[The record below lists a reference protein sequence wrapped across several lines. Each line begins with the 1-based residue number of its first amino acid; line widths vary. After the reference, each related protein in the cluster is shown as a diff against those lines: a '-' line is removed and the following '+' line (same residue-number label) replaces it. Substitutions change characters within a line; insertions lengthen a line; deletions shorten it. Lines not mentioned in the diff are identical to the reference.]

1 MATSPKPVRE
11 FRGLNNVDDP
21 IRLSLVWATQADN
34 VDITS
39 KNSLSRCKGFVR
51 RTTNTA
57 LTGAY
62 ATKDLQRL
70 YVVDSGVLKRALPD
84 LTFLTLKSGLSSG
97 AYSFDEVNGVV
108 YYTNGVDYGVIETT
122 GWRPWGI
129 VEPDPPQL
137 SWGTGGLPQGVYQ
150 VVCTFVDDRGMES
163 GNSYVAVAEG
173 SGRVLIS
180 GIPQATGYTT
190 NVYVTMCNGTVFYLL
205 AEPAPASLSYDSSS
219 VLGQEITYW
228 DTNTPQRGKFP
239 AHFQGQIYLA
249 DGYPAQDATHI
260 WNSLPLQF
268 HHFDFGSEGLAVPGQ
283 VRMMKATDEHLII
296 GTERAVF
303 AFDGDKLEQVADYGV
318 TDGWHAVVHEGKLY
332 FWTLRGLCQAMPF
345 KNLTEGA
352 VSVPPGLSAGAAV
365 IESDGL
371 RRYVV
376 ALHTG
381 GEAFNKR
388 N

>member
-39 KNSLSRCKGFVR
+39 KNSLSRCRGFVR
-51 RTTNTA
+51 RTTNTS

-62 ATKDLQRL
+62 ATKDLQRM
-70 YVVDSGVLKRALPD
+70 YVIDAGVLKQVLPD
-84 LTFLTLKSGLSSG
+84 LTFATLKSGLSSG
-97 AYSFDEVNGVV
+97 AYSFEEVNGVV
-108 YYTNGVDYGVIETT
+108 YYTNGVDYGTIETT

-129 VEPDPPQL
+129 VEPASPQL
-137 SWGTGGLPQGVYQ
+137 SWGTGSLPQGVYQ
-150 VVCTFVDDRGMES
+150 VVCTFVNDRGMES
-163 GNSYVAVAEG
+163 GNSEVALLDG

-180 GIPQATGYTT
+180 NIPQAAGYTT
-190 NVYVTMCNGTVFYLL
+190 NVYVTMCDGTIFYLL
-205 AEPAPASLSYDSSS
+205 AESAPAALSYDLFS

-228 DTNTPQRGKFP
+228 DTNAPQRGKFP
-239 AHFQGQIYLA
+239 AYFQGQIYLA
-249 DGYPAQDATHI
+249 DWYPVQDTTHI
-260 WNSLPLQF
+260 WNSLPIQF

-283 VRMMKATDEHLII
+283 VRMMKATDAHLII

-303 AFDGDKLEQVADYGV
+303 AFDGDKIEQVADYGV
-318 TDGWHAVVHEGKLY
+318 TDGWHAVVHEEKLY
-332 FWTLRGLCQAMPF
+332 FWTLRGLCKVMPF
-345 KNLTEGA
+345 ENLTEDA
-352 VSVPPGLSAGAAV
+352 VSVPPGLSAGAAI
-365 IESDGL
+365 IENDGL

-381 GEAFNKR
+381 GKAYNR
-388 N
+388 R

>member
-1 MATSPKPVRE
+1 MPTSPKPVRE

-34 VDITS
+34 VDVTS

-70 YVVDSGVLKRALPD
+70 YVVDSGVLKQVLSD
-84 LTFLTLKSGLSSG
+84 LTFVTLKSGLSSG
-97 AYSFDEVNGVV
+97 DYSFEEVNGVV
-108 YYTNGVDYGVIETT
+108 YFTNGVDYGVIETT

-129 VEPDPPQL
+129 VEPVPPKL
-137 SWGTGGLPQGVYQ
+137 AWGTGSLPQGIYQ

-163 GNSYVAVAEG
+163 GNSEVALLDG

-180 GIPQATGYTT
+180 DIPQAAGYTT
-190 NVYVTMCNGTVFYLL
+190 NVYVTMCDGTVFYLL
-205 AEPAPASLSYDSSS
+205 AESAPAALSYDSTSM
-219 VLGQEITYW
+219 LGQEITYW
-228 DTNTPQRGKFP
+228 GTNAPQRGKFP
-239 AHFQGQIYLA
+239 ASFQSQIYLA
-249 DGYPAQDATHI
+249 DWYPTQDTTHI
-260 WNSLPLQF
+260 WNSLPLQY
-268 HHFDFGSEGLAVPGQ
+268 HHFDFGSEGLAVPGG
-283 VRMMKATDEHLII
+283 VRVLKGAKDFLLI
-296 GTERAVF
+296 GTDRAIF
-303 AFDGDKLEQVADYGV
+303 AFDGDKLEQLADYGV
-318 TDGWHAVVHEGKLY
+318 VPGWHAAEIDGKLM
-332 FWTLRGLCQAMPF
+332 FWTLRGLCRAMPF
-345 KNLTEGA
+345 ENMTEET
-352 VSVPPGLSAGAAV
+352 VSVAPGLSAGAAV

-381 GEAFNKR
+381 GEAYNR
-388 N
+388 R

>member
-39 KNSLSRCKGFVR
+39 KNSLSRCKGFTQ

-70 YVVDSGVLKRALPD
+70 YVVDSGVLKQVLPD
-84 LTFLTLKSGLSSG
+84 LSFITLKSGLTSG
-97 AYSFDEVNGVV
+97 AYSFEEVNGVV
-108 YYTNGVDYGVIETT
+108 YYTDGTTYGCIEPT

-137 SWGTGGLPQGVYQ
+137 SLGSGSLPQGVYQ
-150 VVCTFVDDRGMES
+150 VVCTYVDDRGMES
-163 GNSYVAVAEG
+163 GNSEVALLDG

-180 GIPQATGYTT
+180 GIPQAAGYTT
-190 NVYVTMCNGTVFYLL
+190 NVYVTMCDGTVFYLL
-205 AEPAPASLSYDSSS
+205 AESAPAALSYDSTSM
-219 VLGQEITYW
+219 LGQEITYW
-228 DTNTPQRGKFP
+228 GTNAPQRGKFP
-239 AHFQGQIYLA
+239 AYFQGQIYLA
-249 DGYPAQDATHI
+249 DWYPAQNATHI
-260 WNSLPLQF
+260 WNSLPLQH

-283 VRMMKATDEHLII
+283 VRLLTGTAEFLLVGTD
-296 GTERAVF
+296 RAIF
-303 AFDGDKLEQVADYGV
+303 AFDGDKLEQLANYGV
-318 TDGWHAVVHEGKLY
+318 VPGWHATESEGKVL
-332 FWTLRGLCQAMPF
+332 FWTLRGLCRAMPF
-345 KNLTEGA
+345 ENLTEET
-352 VSVPPGLSAGAAV
+352 VSVAPGLSAGAAV

-376 ALHTG
+376 ALHAG
-381 GEAFNKR
+381 GEAHNR
-388 N
+388 R